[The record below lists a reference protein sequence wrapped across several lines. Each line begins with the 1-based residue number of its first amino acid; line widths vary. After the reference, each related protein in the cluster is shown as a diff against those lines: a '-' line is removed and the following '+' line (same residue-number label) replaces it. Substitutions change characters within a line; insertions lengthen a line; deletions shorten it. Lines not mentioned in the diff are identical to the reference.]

1 MKWDRVAEQVLQ
13 GTIDTFYMCGL
24 TLIITVVVGLPM
36 GVLLVALDRGGV
48 LAKIG
53 GSRGLSR
60 LLHTILSV
68 IVDIGR
74 SLPFIILM
82 VALIPLTRLLVGTS
96 IGATAAVVPLSAA
109 GIPFFARLVEIAIRE
124 VPPGLVEA
132 VESMGGSAW
141 DVIRK
146 ALVPEAMPAIV
157 LGLSTTVVSL
167 INFSAMAGAIG
178 AGGLGDVAV
187 RYGYQR
193 FKPVYVV
200 VVVVELVLITGIVQT
215 LGSAIARRMSKR

>member
-1 MKWDRVAEQVLQ
+1 MNWPRLFSAVLE

-24 TLIITVVVGLPM
+24 TLVVTVIIGLPM
-36 GVLLVALDRGGV
+36 GVLLVTLDRGGV
-48 LAKIG
+48 LRRLG
-53 GSRGLSR
+53 GQQWLGRVVHALLS
-60 LLHTILSV
+60 L

-82 VALIPLTRLLVGTS
+82 VALIPVTRFIVGSS

-124 VPPGLVEA
+124 VPAGLVEA
-132 VESMGGSAW
+132 VESMGGGPWAT
-141 DVIRK
+141 IRTV
-146 ALVPEAMPAIV
+146 LVPEAMPAII

-193 FKPVYVV
+193 FEPMYVV
-200 VVVVELVLITGIVQT
+200 VVVIELVIITGLVQT
-215 LGSAIARRMSKR
+215 LGSAVARRMSKR

>member
-1 MKWDRVAEQVLQ
+1 MNWSRLAEQVLE

-24 TLIITVVVGLPM
+24 TLVFTVLIGLPM
-36 GVLLVALDRGGV
+36 GVLLVVLDRGGV
-48 LAKIG
+48 LDRLG
-53 GSRGLSR
+53 GSRLLSR
-60 LLHTILSV
+60 VTHRALSI

-82 VALIPLTRLLVGTS
+82 VALIPVTRFIAGTS

-124 VPPGLVEA
+124 VPGGLVEA
-132 VESMGGSAW
+132 VESMGGGPWS
-141 DVIRK
+141 VIRTV
-146 ALVPEAMPAIV
+146 LVPEALPAMI

-187 RYGYQR
+187 RFGYQR
-193 FKPVYVV
+193 FEPMYVV
-200 VVVVELVLITGIVQT
+200 VVVIELVLITGLVQSA
-215 LGSAIARRMSKR
+215 GSWAARRMSKR